1 MVHLLETLSYFD
13 MTEKSGGLVLV
24 DSTESPSIDTI
35 SEILAL
41 HKAKEFDAIAVYFRR
56 FENQSSTPQ
65 AYIYDESRQSNTNW
79 AETHKRL
86 WSSGVVPMFIVVT
99 AKGEIK
105 IFNCTNPVSIDAET
119 KEPKTEAIYKIA
131 ATANIINEYEKRFS
145 GIYLDNGAL
154 WELPRFKNIF
164 NSDKSPFK
172 LLLDYLKDL
181 RKEVLHNPNSNIQVS
196 EYTIN
201 KLLVMCILVK
211 YLEEKKDDNIKL
223 FEIDRDFLKGF
234 NKFTDILRS
243 KGKCLDFFDSL
254 AQKFNGRVFE
264 WNRQEEVEIN
274 SRKELVETD
283 WTLLA
288 DYLDGKV
295 DVKRKQYFIWEQYS
309 FNDLPVELISG
320 IYEALLPDR
329 EGVVYTPPHLVYFLI
344 DQCMPLNNYEC
355 FVNKSFKVL
364 DPSCGSGIF
373 LVGAYRRMIQWYML
387 NEYKKTGVLKEPD
400 LKTHIDILENNIYGV
415 DIERDATRIAIFSLV
430 IALCDNLTP
439 LTIWHQLKLP
449 DLNQDNIATKDFF
462 QFFHETDRHFDLVI
476 GNPPFNPPTKKDKTK
491 YDNTEYLKWVEAKY
505 QVTPSAKIPNNNIA
519 IFFLDRAIRLCK
531 DTKNI
536 CLILPSSSWLY
547 SNSSHKYRK
556 EFSELHNVQKVF
568 DFTHL
573 REVLFHGSAKIA
585 VCAVLVELKYPTK
598 NDIEHIV
605 IQRTATAE
613 ERIIFEID
621 HYNKSSVPFELIEDE
636 QIWKA
641 NLLSG
646 GRLFKII
653 QHLKSYPTFNSFIEN
668 KEKIKDKNNKWVCAQ
683 GYATK
688 RKPDLNEEQLLE
700 LKFKKANH
708 ITNKKT
714 IITESLDEN
723 MSPKF
728 FIETEVFFQRDREK
742 KKKIFEPPHLLIR
755 QNLGQTKIP
764 TYFSNEYLCFR
775 EKIIGIHAPND
786 KDSLLKIQKVFEE
799 NADVYRF
806 MLLATSSQ
814 VGITRQS
821 ALLKTDIENLPFS
834 EDGEPLKLSVSEKI
848 LVSDTLKYMNT
859 LGNTSSNSELQELL
873 DATKNENELIEYGQ
887 TFCKILN
894 PVYRK
899 ENMTWQI
906 GEIIETPTYFCY
918 GFWYGSPL
926 EGIKKS
932 QKQDIDAK
940 LKQLIEDSTHK
951 SVKTTRI
958 LRGYFNEDNYDKL
971 YLIKPKQRR
980 YWLRSIG
987 IWDADETFDDLIKA
1001 GY

>member
-1 MVHLLETLSYFD
+1 MQSLRETLSQFD
-13 MTEKSGGLVLV
+13 MTEKEGGLVFV
-24 DSTESPSIDTI
+24 KEARDDSKDMPL
-35 SEILAL
+35 SELLAI
-41 HKAKEFDAIAVYFRR
+41 HKAQEFKANAVYFRR
-56 FENQSSTPQ
+56 FENQSSIPQ
-65 AYIYDESRQSNTNW
+65 AYIYDETKQLNTDW
-79 AETHKRL
+79 AEVHTRL
-86 WSSGVVPMFIVVT
+86 WSSGIVPMFIVVT
-99 AKGEIK
+99 VKSEIK
-105 IFNCTNPVSIDAET
+105 IFNCTNPVTINPET
-119 KEPKTEAIYKIA
+119 KEPKTEPIDIIV
-131 ATANIINEYEKRFS
+131 ATANIINDYEKRFS

-154 WELPRFKNIF
+154 WELPRFKNVF

-181 RKEVLHNPNSNIQVS
+181 RKEVLNNPSRSIQVS

-211 YLEEKKDDNIKL
+211 YLEEKKNDNTKL
-223 FEIDRDFLKGF
+223 FEIDRDFLKGY
-234 NKFTDILRS
+234 NKFTDILRA
-243 KGKCLDFFDSL
+243 KGKCLEFFDSL

-264 WNRQEEVEIN
+264 WNKQEEAEIN

-288 DYLDGKV
+288 DYLDGIV
-295 DVKRKQYFIWEQYS
+295 DVKKKQYFLWEQYS

-344 DQCMPLNNYEC
+344 DQCMPLNNYDC
-355 FVNKSFKVL
+355 FVERSFKIL
-364 DPSCGSGIF
+364 DPSCGSGVF

-387 NEYKKTGVLKEPD
+387 NEYKKTGILKEPD
-400 LKTHIDILENNIYGV
+400 LDTHIDILKNNVYGV

-439 LTIWHQLKLP
+439 LTIWHKLKLP
-449 DLNQDNIATKDFF
+449 DLNKDNIATKDFF
-462 QFFHETDRHFDLVI
+462 QFFHETDRNFDLVI

-491 YDNTEYLKWVEAKY
+491 YEKAEYLKWVKTEY
-505 QVTPSAKIPNNNIA
+505 QVTPSAKIPSDNIA

-536 CLILPSSSWLY
+536 CLILPSSLWLY
-547 SNSSHKYRK
+547 SNNSHKYRK
-556 EFSELHNVQKVF
+556 EFSELYNVQKVF

-573 REVLFHGSAKIA
+573 RNVLFHGSASIS
-585 VCAVLVELKYPTK
+585 VCAVLAELKYPTK
-598 NDIEHIV
+598 KDVEHII

-641 NLLSG
+641 NLLGG
-646 GRLFKII
+646 GRLFKVI
-653 QHLKSYPTFNSFIEN
+653 QGLKQHSTFQNFIQN
-668 KEKIKDKNNKWVCAQ
+668 KEEKFSWVVAQ

-688 RKPDLNEEQLLE
+688 PKPNLSEEQLFE
-700 LKFKKANH
+700 LGYKKANH
-708 ITNKKT
+708 ITDKKT

-723 MSPKF
+723 MVPDF
-728 FIETEVFFQRDREK
+728 FTETEIYFQRNREK

-786 KDSLLKIQKVFEE
+786 KESLLRIQKVFEE
-799 NADVYRF
+799 NADIYRF
-806 MLLATSSQ
+806 QLIATSPQ
-814 VGITRQS
+814 IGITRPGNV
-821 ALLKTDIENLPFS
+821 LLKTDIENLPFS

-848 LVSDTLKYMNT
+848 LVNDTLKYMNT
-859 LGNTSSNSELQELL
+859 LGNASSNSELQELL
-873 DATKNENELIEYGQ
+873 DVTKNENELLEYGE

-899 ENMTWQI
+899 ENMAWQI

-918 GFWYGSPL
+918 GFWYGLSL
-926 EGIKKS
+926 TSIKKS
-932 QKQDIDAK
+932 HKQDIDVS
-940 LKQLIEDSTHK
+940 LKKLIEENTHK

-958 LRGYFNEDNYDKL
+958 LRGYFNQEGYDKL

-980 YWLRSIG
+980 YWLQSIA

>member
-1 MVHLLETLSYFD
+1 MGHLLETLSHFD
-13 MTEKSGGLVLV
+13 ITEKFGGLVLV
-24 DSTESPSIDTI
+24 DSTESSSIDSI

-41 HKAKEFDAIAVYFRR
+41 HKAKEFGAIAVYFRR
-56 FENQSSTPQ
+56 FDNQSSIPQ
-65 AYIYDESRQSNTNW
+65 AYIYDEVRQSNTNW
-79 AETHKRL
+79 AETHIRL

-99 AKGEIK
+99 SKAEIK
-105 IFNCTNPVSIDAET
+105 IFNCTNPVAIDAET
-119 KEPKTEAIYKIA
+119 KEAKTEPIDVIA
-131 ATANIINEYEKRFS
+131 ATANVINEYEKRFS

-181 RKEVLHNPNSNIQVS
+181 KKEVLNKTSSSIKVS

-211 YLEEKKDDNIKL
+211 YLEEKKDDNTKL

-234 NKFTDILRS
+234 NKFTDILRA
-243 KGKCLDFFDSL
+243 KGTCLEFFDSL

-264 WNRQEEVEIN
+264 WNKQEEEETN

-288 DYLDGKV
+288 DYLDGIV
-295 DVKRKQYFIWEQYS
+295 DVKKKQYFIWEQYS

-344 DQCMPLNNYEC
+344 DQCMPLDNYEC
-355 FVNKSFKVL
+355 FVNRSFKVL
-364 DPSCGSGIF
+364 DPSCGSGVF

-387 NEYKKTGVLKEPD
+387 NEYKKTGVLQEPD

-491 YDNTEYLKWVEAKY
+491 YEKAEYLKWVKAEY
-505 QVTPSAKIPNNNIA
+505 QVTPSAKIPNDNVA

-536 CLILPSSSWLY
+536 CLILPSSLWLY
-547 SNSSHKYRK
+547 SNNSHKYRK

-573 REVLFHGSAKIA
+573 RNVLFHGSASIS

-598 NDIEHIV
+598 KDIEHIV

-621 HYNKSSVPFELIEDE
+621 HYNKSCVPFELIENA

-641 NLLSG
+641 NLLGG
-646 GRLFKII
+646 GRLFKVI
-653 QHLKSYPTFNSFIEN
+653 QGLKSYPTFKKFIKN
-668 KEKIKDKNNKWVCAQ
+668 KVKTDKWVWGQ
-683 GYATK
+683 GYDIRHNGDKTEEELIKLKYKRANYITGHKSVVTDTLTETSNPITEIQEEKFFKRPVEDK
-688 RKPDLNEEQLLE
+688 RKIYD
-700 LKFKKANH
+700 
-708 ITNKKT
+708 
-714 IITESLDEN
+714 
-723 MSPKF
+723 
-728 FIETEVFFQRDREK
+728 
-742 KKKIFEPPHLLIR
+742 PPHLLIR

-764 TYFSNEYLCFR
+764 TFLSDEHLCFK

-786 KDSLLKIQKVFEE
+786 KESLLNIQKIFEE
-799 NADVYRF
+799 NADIYRF
-806 MLLATSSQ
+806 QLMATSPQ
-814 VGITRQS
+814 IGITRPGNV
-821 ALLKTDIENLPFS
+821 LLKTDIENLPFS

-848 LVSDTLKYMNT
+848 IVSDTLKYMNT
-859 LGNTSSNSELQELL
+859 LGNASSNSELQELL
-873 DATKNENELIEYGQ
+873 NATKNEDELLEYGE

-899 ENMTWQI
+899 ENMAWQI

-918 GFWYGSPL
+918 GFWYGQPL
-926 EGIKKS
+926 TSIKKS
-932 QKQDIDAK
+932 HKQDIDTK

-980 YWLRSIG
+980 YWLRSVG
-987 IWDADETFDDLIKA
+987 IWDADETFSDLIKA